1 MIRRPPRSTRTDTL
15 FPYTTLCR
23 SVQPQ
28 RHSCEDQ
35 QDRQRAGWQAPLA
48 PKCVEAEA
56 RGRQPKG
63 QRQVERDEAQQIR
76 RLVVSRKDE
85 EGKAE
90 RCSSLRAHRSEE
102 RRVGKACVSTCRY
115 RWSPYP

>member
-23 SVQPQ
+23 PVQPQ

-63 QRQVERDEAQQIR
+63 QRQVERAEAQQIR
-76 RLVVSRKDE
+76 RLVV
-85 EGKAE
+85 
-90 RCSSLRAHRSEE
+90 RSEE
-102 RRVGKACVSTCRY
+102 RRVGKECVSTCRS
-115 RWSPYP
+115 RWWPYH